1 MRPPPPTHPLPASG
15 QFPSQLLFPPHIF
28 HHKTVLGTLFTP
40 RCSHSGSHSVHSP
53 GDHDVTIAC
62 KDLGPV
68 KAGVPNLWAADR
80 YLWSDQQQQQIR
92 HKAHNQ
98 CKVLESSP
106 NHPSPCF
113 LVRGKIVSREM
124 GPWGQK
130 VGDHCLWFPTQPPLR
145 SSTFCCGEWSSFI
158 QSRK

>member
-1 MRPPPPTHPLPASG
+1 MRPPPPTHPLPTSG
-15 QFPSQLLFPPHIF
+15 QFPSHLLFPPHIF

-40 RCSHSGSHSVHSP
+40 RCSHSGSHSLHSP

-106 NHPSPCF
+106 NHPPASWSVGKLSPVKWVPGAKKLGTAVYGF
-113 LVRGKIVSREM
+113 LLS
-124 GPWGQK
+124 P
-130 VGDHCLWFPTQPPLR
+130 H
-145 SSTFCCGEWSSFI
+145 
-158 QSRK
+158 